1 MAGNK
6 VVARYRDGHV
16 IKGTT
21 TDFLPTRDTFHI
33 HPEGGGPAV
42 VIKHGDLKA
51 IFFVRDYAGN
61 PAHRPKNEFDTS
73 KPVIGRRIRVVFSD
87 GEVIVGTTQGYQP
100 GRPGFFVV
108 PADPDS
114 NAERCYVLS
123 TATREVV
130 MS

>member
-1 MAGNK
+1 MASNR
-6 VVARYRDGHV
+6 VVARYRDGRM

-21 TDFLPTRDTFHI
+21 TDFLPTRDTFHV
-33 HPEGGGPAV
+33 HPEGGGAAV
-42 VIKHGDLKA
+42 VVRHGDLKA

-61 PAHRPKNEFDTS
+61 PAHRPKNQYDAS
-73 KPVIGRRIRVVFSD
+73 KPVIGRKIRVVFED

-108 PADPDS
+108 PADLES
-114 NAERCYVLS
+114 NTERCYVLS
-123 TATREVV
+123 AATRDVV